1 MNSYPHNIDI
11 KQVNPTKTTTALLAL
26 FIATCA
32 IAFSGILI
40 RLSENEIGPAAT
52 IFNRFWIVTI
62 VFGIWNQLSKRQK
75 NSSQKELQPQSLSNI
90 LLLLAAGI
98 LFPLSQISW
107 AWSLSHT
114 TVTLSTLLHNLTPLF
129 ACLGGW
135 ILLGKRYNQ
144 KFILGMFV
152 AICGCL
158 LIGGNDLKMATL
170 RLQGDGTAVISAIL
184 YAGYI
189 LLVEQLRS
197 TLKTTTL
204 LFWVCFLGS
213 LISLP
218 IVLMTEDQLFP
229 SSFKSWLIVIALALI
244 CQALGQGLIAYSLN
258 QLSSGLVALS
268 HLSEPVL
275 TGMLAWLV
283 FGERLN
289 WTTGT
294 AFIFIMLGLYLAV
307 SSSSAIKLRKDID

>member
-1 MNSYPHNIDI
+1 
-11 KQVNPTKTTTALLAL
+11 
-26 FIATCA
+26 
-32 IAFSGILI
+32 
-40 RLSENEIGPAAT
+40 
-52 IFNRFWIVTI
+52 
-62 VFGIWNQLSKRQK
+62 
-75 NSSQKELQPQSLSNI
+75 
-90 LLLLAAGI
+90 
-98 LFPLSQISW
+98 
-107 AWSLSHT
+107 
-114 TVTLSTLLHNLTPLF
+114 
-129 ACLGGW
+129 
-135 ILLGKRYNQ
+135 
-144 KFILGMFV
+144 
-152 AICGCL
+152 
-158 LIGGNDLKMATL
+158 MATL